1 MLSLELVETPVGIF
15 VIAGVAAGDLI
26 VIDLTSAIAEF
37 EAGRD
42 FAIPAEAYSLFSA
55 VHIMGINDLKVL
67 VDGEEMR
74 CFTVG
79 DDQSLN
85 MTCLQKKGQKVELV
99 QSAKKS
105 LISGTSLRGVS
116 LVDHS
121 VFVTG
126 WEQKVQRW
134 NWKDGKL
141 EKAGELNVQAPETG
155 SVSCIYNGHSI
166 YGSVCGDMGFE
177 VFECVV

>member
-1 MLSLELVETPVGIF
+1 M
-15 VIAGVAAGDLI
+15 IAGVAAGDLI
-26 VIDLTSAIAEF
+26 AIDLTSAVEAF
-37 EAGRD
+37 EAGQA
-42 FAIPAEAYSLFSA
+42 FVIPPEAYALFPA

-67 VDGEEMR
+67 VEGETMC

-79 DDQSLN
+79 DDQSLHA
-85 MTCLQKKGQKVELV
+85 TCLQKTGQKVECV
-99 QSAKKS
+99 QSVKNS
-105 LISGTSLRGVS
+105 LISGTSLRGLSV
-116 LVDHS
+116 VDHS
-121 VFVTG
+121 VFITG

-134 NWKDGKL
+134 EWRNGKL

-155 SVSCIYNGHSI
+155 SVDCIYNGHSI